1 MRKKTTLIILVLI
14 LFAVSKSQANDFLR
28 AFDSLHK
35 SFSANYPMGKW
46 KAIPWDSLYS
56 SLLPRVQSAAE
67 SDDSVAFYSVLM
79 DYADASRDGHVNIRH
94 GWAGI
99 RAEAMKRQ
107 IGGSYGFCLLKH
119 DDGRFVVNLID
130 ALSPAFSAG
139 MRYGAEIIEINGT
152 PAKLA
157 VESVSTVWAELVP
170 ATAEARMINQCRFI
184 GRAPI
189 GSTMTIKFLNRDSQ
203 EASTVELTAADDNY
217 CTYNQTSQMPIYT
230 PGEDVS
236 STVLQGNI
244 GYIKVTSFYGDSIT
258 YRKLYTDFRN
268 AIVQFNEQ
276 HVNGL
281 VLDLRMNYGGMD
293 ALAAAICGFFYKDTV
308 FYEQLAYYNPD
319 DDSLEA
325 LPYDVGHLNTSTLDF
340 VTNPK
345 YPQGTVHIEPQGIN
359 FSKPLA
365 ILAGP
370 KNISSGEGPPMMLRK
385 LPKCKV
391 ISFYGTHASFA
402 LVGIEHYLFAAPD
415 DLYFRYPYGVSL
427 DKNFQIQ
434 LDSDS
439 SFSGGVMP
447 DIKVPINDKTMD
459 RLCLEGGDPEVDYA
473 VDYLAS
479 LVNVENDSQPAL
491 STILGECVPNPV
503 SSFSAISFRLPAP
516 SWASLTLIDELGN
529 AICPIAE
536 GIYPEGLSKVTIDA
550 SGLSNG
556 IYYILLKTANATIAG
571 KCIILK

>member
-1 MRKKTTLIILVLI
+1 MRKAPILISIA
-14 LFAVSKSQANDFLR
+14 LFISAISVSQANDFLR
-28 AFDSLHK
+28 AFDSLHQ

-46 KAIPWDSLYS
+46 KAIRWDSLHS
-56 SLLPRVQSAAE
+56 ALLPRVQSASE
-67 SDDSVAFYSVLM
+67 RNDSVAFYSVLM

-119 DDGRFVVNLID
+119 DDGRFIVNLID
-130 ALSPAFSAG
+130 ALSPAFTAG
-139 MRYGAEIIEINGT
+139 MRYGAEIIEINGL
-152 PAKLA
+152 PAKSA
-157 VESVSTVWAELVP
+157 IESVPTAWAELVP

-189 GSTMTIKFLNRDSQ
+189 GSAMTIKFLNRNAQ
-203 EASTVELTAADDNY
+203 EPSTVELTAVDDNY
-217 CTYNQTSQMPIYT
+217 FTYNQTSQMPIYT

-236 STVLQGNI
+236 SALLPGNI

-268 AIVQFNEQ
+268 AIIQFNEAGA
-276 HVNGL
+276 NGL

-293 ALAAAICGFFYKDTV
+293 ALAAAICGFFYTDTV

-325 LPYDVGHLNTSTLDF
+325 MPYDVGHLNTSTLDF

-365 ILAGP
+365 ILVGP

-385 LPKCKV
+385 LPKCKT

-402 LVGIEHYLFAAPD
+402 LVGIEHYLFAAPG

-439 SFSGGVMP
+439 SFSGGVVP
-447 DIKVPINDKTMD
+447 DIRVPINDQTMD
-459 RLCLEGGDPEVDYA
+459 RLCLEGGDPEVEYA
-473 VDYLAS
+473 VNYLSS
-479 LVNVENDSQPAL
+479 LVSAEDNCHSENFP
-491 STILGECVPNPV
+491 ILGECVPNPV
-503 SSFSAISFRLPAP
+503 SSASAISFRLSAP
-516 SWASLTLIDELGN
+516 SWARLTLIDELGN
-529 AICPIAE
+529 TVCPIAE
-536 GIYPEGLSKVTIDA
+536 GMYPAGWSETKIDA
-550 SGLSNG
+550 SGLPNG
-556 IYYILLKTANATIAG
+556 VYYILLKTVNATTAG
-571 KCIILK
+571 KCIIMK